1 MQPLRYTVALV
12 ALISAIV
19 LTLGSGAVLLAS
31 IYHLH
36 LAGQLALEAIV
47 ALITGLIVSWVTV
60 GTNPMIREI
69 LATFRLLT
77 RLESLS
83 HPLLLRLSHEAPGTY
98 HHSLQVGTLANAAAR
113 SIGADPLL
121 ARLGGYYHDIGK
133 LTKPEYFIENQPG
146 RSNPLNDLTPRQ
158 AARVVIAHIDDG
170 LALGTQHRLP
180 GELLAL
186 IAQHT
191 GTTTVR
197 YFLEKAR
204 RAAKRNLNEDEFRY
218 PGPKP
223 QTREA
228 GIVMLADAI
237 EAKAR
242 LLPDTERRTLK
253 RLVDETIGEKEA
265 EDQLELAGFLAGD
278 VASLRLAF
286 TDALATMLHQRI
298 AYPTTTDQSFN
309 ESGL

>member
-19 LTLGSGAVLLAS
+19 LALGSGALVVIS
-31 IYHLH
+31 IYQLP
-36 LAGQLALEAIV
+36 LAGQLLLETVV
-47 ALITGLIVSWVTV
+47 ALLTGLMVSWVTV

-133 LTKPEYFIENQPG
+133 LTKPEYFIENQP
-146 RSNPLNDLTPRQ
+146 SSANPLDALTPRQ
-158 AARVVIAHIDDG
+158 AARAIIAHIDDG
-170 LALGTQHRLP
+170 LALAAEHRLP
-180 GELLAL
+180 PELVAL

-204 RAAKRNLNEDEFRY
+204 RPGKRNLNEDEFRY

-242 LLPDTERRTLK
+242 LLPDTERKTLK
-253 RLVDETIGEKEA
+253 RLVDETIAEKET
-265 EDQLELAGFLAGD
+265 EDQLELAGFLPGD
-278 VASLRLAF
+278 LPRLREAF
-286 TDALATMLHQRI
+286 TEALATMLHQRI
-298 AYPTTTDQSFN
+298 AYPMSDHGFD